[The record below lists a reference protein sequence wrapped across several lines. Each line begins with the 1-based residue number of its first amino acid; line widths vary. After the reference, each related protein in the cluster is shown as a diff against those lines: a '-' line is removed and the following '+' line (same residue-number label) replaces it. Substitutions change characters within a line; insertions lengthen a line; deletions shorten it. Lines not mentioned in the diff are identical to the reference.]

1 MKLKQRLCAAAVL
14 TSIALA
20 APGLRALVSL
30 EDGKD
35 RGYVDAT
42 VDLGYD
48 SNVFANAQS
57 GGSFVYEG
65 TVLAELARR
74 AGWIGVNVTAGFDFA
89 RYANFR
95 DQDYV
100 DPRFSA
106 EFTKQTGRTTGSFT
120 VNILRQD
127 RADIDVNTRD
137 TAWIYSTALDFQ
149 YPVIERYSISGSL
162 GYTRTDYED
171 RTLFVNQQ
179 MYTGNLYLYYVLNEQ
194 RDLFIDARSR
204 YTRESNGEYDIDRAL
219 SAGVSGRVYGPFNGS
234 LQVGYQVRN
243 PYHSLDSGT
252 FNDFTAS
259 GSATWN
265 MNRKMTLTAEVS
277 RDYSNT
283 AQALTVDATRGGLT
297 FQDSLTAKASV
308 TLQAAAGENR
318 FLGVEG
324 LTAGDGVRRVD
335 TFVSFGA
342 AYFYTINQHLKVAL
356 LYDYYRNWSTLAYA
370 EFPRDQVT
378 LELKSHW

>member
-162 GYTRTDYED
+162 
-171 RTLFVNQQ
+171 
-179 MYTGNLYLYYVLNEQ
+179 
-194 RDLFIDARSR
+194 DLAPP
-204 YTRESNGEYDIDRAL
+204 RE
-219 SAGVSGRVYGPFNGS
+219 
-234 LQVGYQVRN
+234 
-243 PYHSLDSGT
+243 
-252 FNDFTAS
+252 
-259 GSATWN
+259 
-265 MNRKMTLTAEVS
+265 
-277 RDYSNT
+277 
-283 AQALTVDATRGGLT
+283 
-297 FQDSLTAKASV
+297 
-308 TLQAAAGENR
+308 
-318 FLGVEG
+318 
-324 LTAGDGVRRVD
+324 
-335 TFVSFGA
+335 
-342 AYFYTINQHLKVAL
+342 
-356 LYDYYRNWSTLAYA
+356 
-370 EFPRDQVT
+370 
-378 LELKSHW
+378 